1 MKLRAKPLSRR
12 ATLQCMLGLTSIGM
26 TAAPLLAGL
35 SQAQAQTPDSPA
47 PRQIDMTAQRFKF
60 TPEEIPLKAGERV
73 VLAIKSLDFIHGM
86 HIPDLGVRVD
96 LLPGQ
101 ITRIEIQP
109 QHSGII
115 DFLCDNFCGG
125 GHEDMHGR
133 FIVSA

>member
-1 MKLRAKPLSRR
+1 MTLRTKPLSRR
-12 ATLQCMLGLTSIGM
+12 ATLQCMLGLTSIGL
-26 TAAPLLAGL
+26 TTAPLLAGL
-35 SQAQAQTPDSPA
+35 SQTAHAQDTLV
-47 PRQIDMTAQRFKF
+47 PRQINMTAQRFKF
-60 TPEEIPLKAGERV
+60 TPAEIPLKAGERV

-96 LLPGQ
+96 LPPGQ

-125 GHEDMHGR
+125 GHEDMQGR